1 MLVHNIY
8 ERDARVRRYAECL
21 ADEGHFVDIISLA
34 SETHGS
40 AAGHPN
46 IRVYPLPL
54 TRVRR
59 ERLGQ
64 LVDWGVALILMFF
77 RASWLDLRKR
87 YDLIHTH
94 NMPDFIVFCPL
105 LARARG
111 CPVLL
116 DIHDP
121 TPELARSKLSVSETH
136 PVARVLAFL
145 ERISAAFSSHVITA
159 TPTFKRLLVRR
170 GTSPE
175 KITVIMNAADPRVF
189 RRDAVPEKVR
199 APKAGFTL
207 LYVGTVAPRYG
218 LAMCVQ
224 ALPRLRSEMAGIR
237 LKIVPKIRNEGRGLE
252 ELLSLAARLGV
263 SDLVQVADPVPLE
276 MMPEIMRE
284 ADIGVYPAV
293 SDCHMDIAISLK
305 IPEMVAV
312 GLPIVASRLPVL
324 EELYG
329 ADSIA
334 FVPPGDHEAFAE
346 KILELHRSPHLMQSL
361 AENALLRS
369 KTLTWESQSE
379 KYRQLIESLVRAA

>member
-1 MLVHNIY
+1 
-8 ERDARVRRYAECL
+8 
-21 ADEGHFVDIISLA
+21 
-34 SETHGS
+34 
-40 AAGHPN
+40 
-46 IRVYPLPL
+46 
-54 TRVRR
+54 
-59 ERLGQ
+59 
-64 LVDWGVALILMFF
+64 
-77 RASWLDLRKR
+77 
-87 YDLIHTH
+87 
-94 NMPDFIVFCPL
+94 
-105 LARARG
+105 
-111 CPVLL
+111 
-116 DIHDP
+116 
-121 TPELARSKLSVSETH
+121 
-136 PVARVLAFL
+136 VARVLAFL